1 MEKLSDK
8 STYKMKNLFFK
19 FLGICIFGFNNLLIA
34 QAPPT
39 PEGRPGGGAGGTGP
53 GGKPKNPIDMYEY
66 ILVIAAVLLVLY
78 FYKRSKRLKL
88 S

>member
-1 MEKLSDK
+1 
-8 STYKMKNLFFK
+8 MKNLLLKVLAIF
-19 FLGICIFGFNNLLIA
+19 IFGVNQLLLA
-34 QAPPT
+34 QMPPS
-39 PEGRPGGGAGGTGP
+39 PEGRPGSGDSGAGGVGP

-66 ILVIAAVLLVLY
+66 ILVIAAVLLVIY